1 MRWTVR
7 YAAEFEKKWRC
18 YKKPVGGSWRVDELF
33 VKVRTGWRY
42 LYRAVDAQGRTVDFY
57 FSPTR
62 GVAAAK
68 AFFRKAVRFNGDPRS
83 ITLDG
88 HEPSHRAVARLQ
100 MSGGLPRFD
109 LKVRC
114 SQYLNNVVE
123 QDHRRIRQ
131 RLRPMLQFQ
140 RFHHARRV
148 VAGIELAAQ
157 IRKDQYEFS
166 QLTCVPPRSNAE
178 KWALVLAA

>member
-1 MRWTVR
+1 
-7 YAAEFEKKWRC
+7 
-18 YKKPVGGSWRVDELF
+18 
-33 VKVRTGWRY
+33 
-42 LYRAVDAQGRTVDFY
+42 
-57 FSPTR
+57 
-62 GVAAAK
+62 
-68 AFFRKAVRFNGDPRS
+68 
-83 ITLDG
+83 
-88 HEPSHRAVARLQ
+88 
-100 MSGGLPRFD
+100 MSGGLRFG
-109 LKVRC
+109 LRVRC

-166 QLTCVPPRSNAE
+166 QLTSVPPRSNAE
-178 KWALVLAA
+178 KGALVLAA